1 MVKTRKS
8 HFYRQLMNGLRY
20 LIASLTISA
29 SAFCSALDVSAK
41 TAIVIDASSGKVLW
55 SKNSESSM
63 YPASTTKIMTG
74 LLLVEHCKPNEI
86 ITAPDDIE
94 TIREA
99 SMHLK
104 PGEKVSA
111 HDMLYAIMLRSA
123 NDGCYAIAKHI
134 SGSVDAFSK
143 LMNERARQVGC
154 TNTHF
159 TNPNG
164 LNDWNH
170 TTTAH
175 DLALMARAAMKYP
188 EFREAVRTIKYSINR
203 SMNTKD
209 CVMVNHDK
217 WLRKDPTADG
227 IKTGFT
233 VPAGHCFVGSAMRN
247 GFRVITVV
255 MKSDHWQ
262 QDHQELLDWA
272 FDTFEKKQKIDQWS
286 IVGQV
291 KVPGGA
297 KSTIPVAV
305 AQEAYTLGPKGKT
318 VAPMTTTVVAL
329 PALKAPVA
337 RGDKVGELVVVDAD
351 GWKQRI
357 PVVAK
362 QDVQASLVSRLNK
375 GPGTSSFLFCGA
387 LFVGVVWV
395 QGRKKRRIGSYG
407 RSTKKYF

>member
-1 MVKTRKS
+1 
-8 HFYRQLMNGLRY
+8 MNGLRY
-20 LIASLTISA
+20 LIASLTLTA
-29 SAFCSALDVSAK
+29 SALSSALDVSAK

-55 SKNSESSM
+55 SKNPESSM

-74 LLLVEHCKPNEI
+74 LLLVEHCKPNDI
-86 ITAPDDIE
+86 ITAPYDIE
-94 TIREA
+94 TIKEA

-104 PGEKVSA
+104 PGERVTA

-134 SGSVDAFSK
+134 SGSVEAFAK

-154 TNTHF
+154 SNTHF
-159 TNPNG
+159 VNPNG
-164 LNDWNH
+164 LNDLNH

-188 EFREAVRTIKYSINR
+188 EFREAVRTIRYSITR
-203 SMNTKD
+203 CINTRD

-227 IKTGFT
+227 VKTGFT
-233 VPAGHCFVGSAMRN
+233 VPAGHCFVGSATRN

-272 FDTFEKKQKIDQWS
+272 FDAFEKKQKIDQWS
-286 IVGQV
+286 VVGTI
-291 KVPGGA
+291 KVPGGDV
-297 KSTIPVAV
+297 SSIPVAIS
-305 AQEAYTLGPKGKT
+305 QEAYTIGPKAKSVLPPT
-318 VAPMTTTVVAL
+318 AEVIPIPTLRAPI
-329 PALKAPVA
+329 K
-337 RGDKVGELVVVDAD
+337 RGEKVGDLVLKDSD
-351 GWKQRI
+351 GWVQKI

-362 QDVQASLVSRLNK
+362 QDVRSSLVSKLNT
-375 GPGTSSFLFCGA
+375 GPATSSYLFGGA

-395 QGRKKRRIGSYG
+395 QGRKKRKITSYG
-407 RSTKKYF
+407 RSTKKFF